1 MSRPK
6 IAFIG
11 AGNVG
16 ATCALYCVQES
27 LGDCVLI
34 DVVDGL
40 AAGKALDMLETAP
53 LLESAV
59 NVTGTTDFSAVA
71 GADVVVITAGLARKP
86 GMSRSD
92 LLKTNVEIIT
102 SCCDAVKQHAPNST
116 IVMVTNPLDVM
127 SWVALKATG
136 FDPSRVV
143 GMAGILDSAR
153 FSAFIAQELG
163 ISVSGV
169 NAMVLGGHGDSMV
182 PLPRF
187 TSVSGVP
194 LPELMDG
201 ATIERLADRTR
212 KAGAEIVG
220 LLKSGSA
227 YYSPGRA
234 AARMVGAILNDTKE
248 VLPCSAYLSGQYGQD
263 GIYLGV
269 PVVLGAGGVEK
280 ILELDLQDDERAL
293 LAKSV
298 EAVRSVMD
306 SMEGVTL

>member
-1 MSRPK
+1 MSRAK

-16 ATCALYCVQES
+16 ATCALYSVQKG

-40 AAGKALDMLETAP
+40 AAGKALDMLETTP
-53 LLESAV
+53 LLGSAV

-71 GADVVVITAGLARKP
+71 GADVVVITAGIARKP

-92 LLKTNVEIIT
+92 LLKTNADIIGK
-102 SCCDAVKQHAPNST
+102 CCEAVKQHAPNST
-116 IVMVTNPLDVM
+116 VVMVTNPLDVM

-143 GMAGILDSAR
+143 GMAGVLDSAR
-153 FSAFIAQELG
+153 FAAFIAQELG
-163 ISVSGV
+163 VSVSGI

-187 TSVSGVP
+187 TSVNGVP
-194 LPELMDG
+194 LPELMDD
-201 ATIERLADRTR
+201 ATIQRLSDRTR
-212 KAGAEIVG
+212 NAGAEIVG
-220 LLKSGSA
+220 LLKTGSA

-234 AARMVGAILNDTKE
+234 AAQMVEAILNDTKE
-248 VLPCSAYLSGQYGQD
+248 LLPCSAYLSGQYGQE

-269 PVVLGAGGVEK
+269 PCVLGAGGVEK
-280 ILELDLQDDERAL
+280 ILELELHDDEKAL

-298 EAVRSVMD
+298 EEVRGTLD
-306 SMEGVTL
+306 SMEGAVL